1 MTLFGGAFSDGF
13 SDGFKIY
20 DGIFES
26 LDATDITRET
36 ALLNGIVTE
45 SNLEGLKARFN
56 WGKTE
61 ELGNNTDW
69 KDCVVG
75 EVFSELVEGLD
86 SSKTYNF
93 RVEIYDGYSYYYS
106 EGRTFT
112 TYNNPVYI
120 GEIIRLKSAIGR
132 TISLKSSIG
141 RTISLK
147 SSIGRTISLKS
158 SIGRTISLKSSI
170 GRTISLKS
178 STGTEEYKK

>member
-56 WGKTE
+56 WGETE

-120 GEIIRLKSAIGR
+120 GEIIRLKSSIGKTIFLKSSIGK
-132 TISLKSSIG
+132 TISLKSSIN

-147 SSIGRTISLKS
+147 ST
-158 SIGRTISLKSSI
+158 
-170 GRTISLKS
+170 
-178 STGTEEYKK
+178 TGTEKYEK